1 MGRVVGPR
9 RITRLR
15 RVTLPVALRRETRMR
30 AGAWVE
36 VVLLGGEGRLAVRP
50 ASPPASGARRT
61 GRPRRV
67 TGGGQVTLPAHLMRR
82 VGLEVGDCVYLLVE
96 PGGRDSIA
104 VVAGE
109 DVLVSGW
116 DEEVLR

>member
-1 MGRVVGPR
+1 MVFGPR

-15 RVTLPVALRRETRMR
+15 RVTLPAALRRETRMG

-36 VVLLGGEGRLAVRP
+36 VVPLDGVGRLAVRP
-50 ASPPASGARRT
+50 AAPAAPRA
-61 GRPRRV
+61 GRARRV

-82 VGLEVGDCVYLLVE
+82 VGLDVGDCVYLLVE

-116 DEEVLR
+116 DEDVVR